1 MRVTTFKAHQ
11 DPQMLFEGVM
21 IIPHWGSNLRGDF
34 SNQEG
39 CSLHTVYV
47 LTLCCV
53 YGNFYLF
60 NGDHIRF
67 H

>member
-34 SNQEG
+34 AHNL
-39 CSLHTVYV
+39 CFNTV
-47 LTLCCV
+47 LCV
-53 YGNFYLF
+53 W
-60 NGDHIRF
+60 
-67 H
+67 